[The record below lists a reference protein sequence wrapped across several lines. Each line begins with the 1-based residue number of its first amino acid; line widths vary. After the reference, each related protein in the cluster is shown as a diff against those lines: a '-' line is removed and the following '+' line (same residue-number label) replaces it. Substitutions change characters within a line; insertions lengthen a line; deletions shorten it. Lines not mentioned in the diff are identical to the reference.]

1 MLTSRHKRIMKI
13 FGTRLRQARMAAGY
27 PSAAKA
33 AAQLGLEPHTYR
45 GYESGRREA
54 NYETLL
60 RMCELY
66 GVTVD
71 YVLPLPGGKQGNV
84 SPFRRTTAA

>member
-1 MLTSRHKRIMKI
+1 MVTSRHKTIMKL
-13 FGTRLRQARMAAGY
+13 FSNRLRKARRAAGFK
-27 PSAAKA
+27 SAAKA

-54 NYETLL
+54 NYETLI

-71 YVLPLPGGKQGNV
+71 YVLPVEALKGGRQ
-84 SPFRRTTAA
+84 SPTIKRTAA